1 MVSVHNLVIKFSAA
15 FTEFELIFLKSI
27 IRTVLILFFFC
38 VSFFFPLFL
47 YTVIQQKFLIQ
58 MTTYEI
64 LYR

>member
-27 IRTVLILFFFC
+27 IRTVLILFIFLC
-38 VSFFFPLFL
+38 LFFFPLFL

>member
-27 IRTVLILFFFC
+27 IRTVLILFIFLC
-38 VSFFFPLFL
+38 LFFFPLFW

>member
-27 IRTVLILFFFC
+27 IRMVLILFIFLC
-38 VSFFFPLFL
+38 LFFFPLFW